1 MDLDRYGRQI
11 LQVLHQEGRISNQE
25 LADRIGLL
33 PSPCLRR
40 VCALEET
47 GLIFNV
53 KVAYATHESPLPPR
67 GGGVGGEGNGHDFHD
82 RGCLEKS

>member
-1 MDLDRYGRQI
+1 MDLDRYDRQI
-11 LQVLHQEGRISNQE
+11 LQVLQQEGRISNQE

-53 KVAYATHESPLPPR
+53 KVAYATQESPLPTCR
-67 GGGVGGEGNGHDFHD
+67 GVGGEGNGHDFHD